1 MHTELTIGGISIDV
15 IFKDIKNV
23 HLSVY
28 PPTGRVHISAPRRM
42 SLENVR
48 LFAISKIGWI
58 KRHQAKIQ
66 DQPRES
72 PREYLERES
81 HYVWGRRYLLTIQE
95 GGAKSTVSLGVRT
108 LELTVPDG
116 ASPDIKEE
124 ALSEWYRAEL
134 RKRAAH
140 LLDKWAKHLNVE
152 LRAFYIQRMKTKW
165 GSSNP
170 QRKTVRLNLELAK
183 FPPECLD
190 YVTLHETAHFIVPN
204 HSPEFIAI
212 LDRNLPGWRTIR
224 DRLNEGPLPCFSQPV
239 NKDA

>member
-1 MHTELTIGGISIDV
+1 MHTELTIGGISVDV

-58 KRHQAKIQ
+58 KRHQTKIQ
-66 DQPRES
+66 DQPRET

-81 HYVWGRRYLLTIQE
+81 HYVWGRRYLLTILE
-95 GGAKSTVSLGVRT
+95 KGTTATVSLGART
-108 LELTVPDG
+108 IELTVPEG
-116 ASPDIKEE
+116 ASHSAREE
-124 ALSEWYRAEL
+124 ALSDWYRAEL
-134 RKRAAH
+134 RKRAAP
-140 LLDKWAKHLNVE
+140 LLEKWSRELRVE
-152 LRAFYIQRMKTKW
+152 LAGFYIQRMKTKW

-170 QRKTVRLNLELAK
+170 LRKTVRLNLELAK

-190 YVTLHETAHFIVPN
+190 YVALHEMAHFIVPT
-204 HSPEFIAI
+204 HGPEFVAI
-212 LDRNLPGWRTIR
+212 LDRQLPGWRTIR
-224 DRLNEGPLPCFSQPV
+224 DRLNEGPLPSFEF
-239 NKDA
+239 A